1 MNFKGPTAVVL
12 LQRLRNAFPGAAD
25 FRCRC
30 RARMGLRL
38 ANRAPLAGDNYSG
51 VAKVLDFVLGTELNN
66 RETSLRAILVEFGH
80 QLVKGIVLVRKEPVA
95 WRRVGERLGW
105 RIFGIAGVTDA
116 GTVALSDLNRG
127 AIKAIRMVEILLQEI
142 HL

>member
-1 MNFKGPTAVVL
+1 
-12 LQRLRNAFPGAAD
+12 
-25 FRCRC
+25 
-30 RARMGLRL
+30 MGLRL